1 MKHTSLG
8 LTSPRREVEWIR
20 SDQSVGHVKP
30 FNWSCEHCSCM
41 FCCFVTEIFQTPVV
55 ICTDCIGSYKSNYH
69 TTKNNHDLN
78 RDLNYLSTKVLITV
92 IGVHTFTQQYPRIP
106 LEYPKIPQNTNNIKI
121 LKDFGFLFFFI
132 LLTEIFHRRQ
142 RWLNYYLYFLTI
154 DH

>member
-1 MKHTSLG
+1 
-8 LTSPRREVEWIR
+8 
-20 SDQSVGHVKP
+20 
-30 FNWSCEHCSCM
+30 
-41 FCCFVTEIFQTPVV
+41 V

-121 LKDFGFLFFFI
+121 LKDFGFFFFFYSVDGDI
-132 LLTEIFHRRQ
+132 SQKATLIELLFVL
-142 RWLNYYLYFLTI
+142 LNY
-154 DH
+154 